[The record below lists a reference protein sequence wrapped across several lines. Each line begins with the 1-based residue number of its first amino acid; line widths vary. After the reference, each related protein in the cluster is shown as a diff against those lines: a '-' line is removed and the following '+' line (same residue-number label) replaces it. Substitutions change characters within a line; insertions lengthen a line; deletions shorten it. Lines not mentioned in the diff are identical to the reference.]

1 MNTRF
6 CVYGLKT
13 GIIYAGDD
21 LLEHLRMAWE
31 RSGCGTIR
39 QGDILVLAESAVA
52 MAEGRQVWLAEVTPG
67 KEAGELASHFGMDP
81 RLVEV
86 VLDESDQVVGGIPG
100 FLLCLKKGTLLP
112 NAGVDQSNAPPGC
125 IIPLP
130 RDPDGSAE
138 RLREQV
144 RKAWGV
150 EVAVIIADSRT
161 HAMRLGCAGVAIGC
175 AGMASVVDERGRKDL
190 FGRELYV
197 TQRAV
202 ADCIASAAEL
212 VMGEADE
219 STPAAL
225 IRGLDLPMT
234 PEKGVASIDASECLF
249 MGVALH
255 ADPAM
260 LRHERKTE

>member
-1 MNTRF
+1 MNAHF

-13 GIIYAGDD
+13 GIIGAGDD
-21 LLEHLRMAWE
+21 LLQHLSLAWK
-31 RSGCGTIR
+31 RSNCGPIR

-52 MAEGRQVWLAEVTPG
+52 MAEGRQVWLADVTPR
-67 KEAGELASHFGMDP
+67 KEAEELASSHCMDP
-81 RLVEV
+81 RVVEV
-86 VLDESDQVVGGIPG
+86 VLQESDRVVGGIPG
-100 FLLCLKKGTLLP
+100 FLLCLKNGTLLP

-130 RDPDGSAE
+130 RDPDRSAE
-138 RLREQV
+138 RLKEQV
-144 RKAWGV
+144 RDTYGV
-150 EVAVIIADSRT
+150 DVAVIIADSRT

-175 AGMASVVDERGRKDL
+175 AGMPGVIDERGHKDL
-190 FGRELYV
+190 FGRELHV

-225 IRGLDLPMT
+225 IRGLDIPLT
-234 PEKGVASIDASECLF
+234 NEKGVASIDASACLF

-255 ADPAM
+255 TDPAT
-260 LRHERKTE
+260 LRDQRKSK